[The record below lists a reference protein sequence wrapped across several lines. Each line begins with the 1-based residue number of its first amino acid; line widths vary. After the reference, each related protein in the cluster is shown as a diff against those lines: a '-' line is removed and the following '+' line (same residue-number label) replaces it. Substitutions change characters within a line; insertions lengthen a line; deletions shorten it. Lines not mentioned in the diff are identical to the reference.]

1 MAKSKKD
8 ILKGQLQKGSL
19 KKELPATKEIEAIT
33 EQVYKKE
40 TTPDKGKEKE
50 AIHRTTFDIP
60 KSLHIAAKIE
70 AMKDGVSLKEF
81 VLTLVKAELEKRGSL

>member
-19 KKELPATKEIEAIT
+19 KKELPATKEIETIT

-40 TTPDKGKEKE
+40 APSEKE

-81 VLTLVKAELEKRGSL
+81 VLTLVKAELKKRGSI